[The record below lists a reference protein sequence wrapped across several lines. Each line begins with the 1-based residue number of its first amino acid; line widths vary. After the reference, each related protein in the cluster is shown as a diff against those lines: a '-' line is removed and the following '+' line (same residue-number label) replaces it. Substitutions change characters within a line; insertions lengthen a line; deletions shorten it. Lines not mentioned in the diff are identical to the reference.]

1 MTKVLN
7 AFVIF
12 ILLLILSLVPGMKGL
27 NASGQA
33 IHYIDHLPYNI
44 TKPGTYVLTKDFKI
58 SSDVNA
64 TIIKT
69 NNVILDGE
77 GHKIMGVGNGGGMTI
92 VAVNLS
98 NITVKNIEIGGGFGT
113 GMHFIN
119 VSNSNFCSNLVNNKH
134 LGMVFY
140 ESSNNEIWNNTIS
153 SHQIALV
160 LFSSSNNVIYDN
172 KINDSSGLILYSL
185 SDNNT
190 IYNNIINNSRDGVA
204 FLSSSNNTLY
214 ANLIINNKYGVGLM
228 GSSNNIFYHNDFIN
242 NSVQAVVV
250 DSINIWD
257 NGYPSGGNYWSDYKG
272 TDSNS
277 DGIGDTPYIINNS
290 NSNIDHYPLMK
301 PYNIKSQATTTT
313 KHTITS
319 ITSMPSTTTT
329 KATLTTSTSTT
340 MSQTK
345 TSPRAT
351 TTSTHTTVTST
362 ITSSTTASSTVTS
375 TQSMAS
381 TTSTSSLSTTLPPKN
396 ANITYPSIIAGAIL
410 AVVVGAAIAL
420 LKKR

>member
-1 MTKVLN
+1 MTKVLK

-27 NASGQA
+27 NASGQV

-64 TIIKT
+64 TTIKT
-69 NNVILDGE
+69 SNVILDGE

-98 NITVKNIEIGGGFGT
+98 NITVKNIEIEGGFDT

-119 VSNSNFCSNLVNNKH
+119 VSNSNFCSNLVSNKH
-134 LGMVFY
+134 LGIVFY
-140 ESSNNEIWNNTIS
+140 DSSNNKIWNNTIS

-172 KINDSSGLILYSL
+172 KINNSSGLILYSL

-190 IYNNIINNSRDGVA
+190 IFNNIINNDRDGVA

-214 ANLIINNKYGVGLM
+214 ANLISNNKYGVGLM
-228 GSSNNIFYHNDFIN
+228 GSSNNTFYHNDFIN

-301 PYNIKSQATTTT
+301 PYNIKSQATATTT
-313 KHTITS
+313 HAITS
-319 ITSMPSTTTT
+319 ITSTPSTTTT
-329 KATLTTSTSTT
+329 KTTSTSTT

-362 ITSSTTASSTVTS
+362 ITSSTTASSTVIP
-375 TQSMAS
+375 TQSMTSS
-381 TTSTSSLSTTLPPKN
+381 TTTSAFSTTLLPQK
-396 ANITYPSIIAGAIL
+396 ANITYTSIIAGAIL